1 MRNQSKFEESE
12 LHLNFEKQQVE
23 DTTKKLLEKLENL
36 RINLSVK
43 FFKNIQI
50 KYYENLDTVFDKMKN
65 VKNEL
70 NQLETNEANKDVY
83 SQEASYM

>member
-1 MRNQSKFEESE
+1 M
-12 LHLNFEKQQVE
+12 NFEKQQVE